1 MNKCIILF
9 VEGQT
14 EVEFYNKIISY
25 IKEQLPNKKFNAKI
39 DCINIEGVCGFKKE
53 ALKKFKKEIQIKY
66 KNHKFIIFCCLDS
79 DVFEGSQQPPINLN
93 KIQKDLKTN
102 GADEVFI
109 IQAVHTIEDW
119 FLLDSESILL
129 FLKLKPT
136 TNINGKNGLEK
147 IKNIYK
153 KANKTYLK
161 GGNTK
166 GFIEKLNINK
176 IIQNKEV
183 KEKLKPLFDELNFNF
198 L

>member
-1 MNKCIILF
+1 MNKCIVLF

-25 IKEQLPNKKFNAKI
+25 IREQLPNKKFDVKI
-39 DCINIEGVCGFKKE
+39 NCINVEGVGGFKKE
-53 ALKKFKKEIQIKY
+53 ALKKFKKEIKIKY
-66 KNHKFIIFCCLDS
+66 KNHQFIIFCCLDS

-93 KIQKDLKTN
+93 KIQKDLKIN
-102 GADEVFI
+102 GANKVFI

-119 FLLDSESILL
+119 FLIDIESILS

-136 TNINGKNGLEK
+136 TNINGKNGLDK
-147 IKNIYK
+147 MKTIYK
-153 KANKTYLK
+153 KANKTYIK

-166 GFIEKLNINK
+166 DFIEKLNINK
-176 IIQNKEV
+176 IIQNEEV
-183 KEKLKPLFDELNFNF
+183 KEKLKPLFDELNCKF